1 MKKNQLVVQALIATI
16 ITTLNFSACMV
27 RKSEPITQKS
37 FVPANER
44 VVNGERVFMIHCQK
58 CHPAG
63 ESGLAPAI
71 NSNPAPQFIKRFQ
84 MRHGLGVMPPFKK
97 EEISKK
103 DLRDIS
109 KYLHAW
115 KTY

>member
-1 MKKNQLVVQALIATI
+1 MKKNQLVVIALLATVV
-16 ITTLNFSACMV
+16 TTWNFSACVV
-27 RKSEPITQKS
+27 RKSEPIKQKT
-37 FVPANER
+37 FPPGNDR
-44 VVNGERVFMIHCQK
+44 VANGERVFMTHCQK

-84 MRHGLGVMPPFKK
+84 MRHGLGVMPPFSKN
-97 EEISKK
+97 EISKK

-115 KTY
+115 KHY